1 MRARLR
7 SRRHLGEFEA
17 LQGRVLIIAGSDPS
31 GGAGI
36 QADIKTV
43 TALGGYAAAAITSL
57 TVQNT
62 RGVTGVHPVAPE
74 IIRAQIVAVLDD
86 VGADAIKIGMIGE
99 RAVGVAIAD
108 TLVEH
113 AAAIPVVLDPV
124 LVATSG
130 DALAADEI
138 PSLLLE
144 RLVPIAAIVTPN
156 SEEAARL
163 TGLSIKTADD
173 LVAAGRALIRRG
185 ATAALVKGGHLDG
198 DTVEDALVTLDG
210 ARIFRN
216 PRIATSSTH
225 GTGCTLASAVAT
237 GIAQGLPLAAAVKRA
252 IDYVHEAIRSAPG
265 LGSGHGPLNHAWPF
279 QRS

>member
-1 MRARLR
+1 M
-7 SRRHLGEFEA
+7 
-17 LQGRVLIIAGSDPS
+17 QGRVLIIAGSDPS

-43 TALGGYAAAAITSL
+43 TALGGYAAAAIASL

-62 RGVTGVHPVAPE
+62 MGVKSVHPVDPE
-74 IIRAQIVAVLDD
+74 IIRAQIVAVLEDI
-86 VGADAIKIGMIGE
+86 GADAIKIGMIGE
-99 RAVGVAIAD
+99 RAAGLVIAD

-113 AAAIPVVLDPV
+113 AATTPVVLDPV

-130 DALAADEI
+130 DALADDTI
-138 PSLLLE
+138 PALLLE

-156 SEEAARL
+156 SHEASRL
-163 TGLSIKTADD
+163 TEIAIKTADD
-173 LVAAGRALIRRG
+173 LISAGQALIRRG
-185 ATAALVKGGHLDG
+185 ATAALVKGGHLEG

-210 ARIFRN
+210 ARVFRN
-216 PRIATSSTH
+216 PRIDTASTH

-252 IDYVHEAIRSAPG
+252 IDYVHEAIRTAPG
-265 LGSGHGPLNHAWPF
+265 FGKGHGPLNHAWPL
-279 QRS
+279 QRG